1 MSCGLGAVILLFV
14 VLDFNRP
21 PDGLVT
27 PESIITVDETAAN
40 AELLLQQ
47 KALKKILDE
56 KSETLEK
63 LASTVTQAILDKNRK
78 KNYYRY

>member
-1 MSCGLGAVILLFV
+1 MRPQRAIANSSLAFIDVMSCGLGAVILLFV

-21 PDGLVT
+21 SDELLTPDTIV
-27 PESIITVDETAAN
+27 TVDETAAN

-47 KALKKILDE
+47 KALRKILDE

-63 LASTVTQAILDKNRK
+63 
-78 KNYYRY
+78 